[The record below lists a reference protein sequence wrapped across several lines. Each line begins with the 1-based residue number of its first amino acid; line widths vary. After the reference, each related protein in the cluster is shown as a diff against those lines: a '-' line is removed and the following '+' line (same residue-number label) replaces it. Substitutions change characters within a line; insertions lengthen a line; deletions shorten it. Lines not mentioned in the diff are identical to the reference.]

1 MPRVEPRRTS
11 YVYSLKDVKKSAKTL
26 IENYLH
32 YGFLDLQ
39 LNFHIAQHFLLTSR
53 LLSNQIFFVGVPPI
67 TFLLRMMKITVGLGT
82 RRDAFDVDIT
92 EIARAGPKF

>member
-1 MPRVEPRRTS
+1 M
-11 YVYSLKDVKKSAKTL
+11 

-39 LNFHIAQHFLLTSR
+39 LNFHIAQHFFLTSR

-67 TFLLRMMKITVGLGT
+67 TFLLRMMKITVGLGREEMLST
-82 RRDAFDVDIT
+82 LIT